1 MSQERN
7 IKWLNNRRV
16 IYRQYPV
23 EDVPTINNDK
33 YMFFENGTREFYSL
47 FNTKAKITT
56 YRSLKWHMLVL
67 YYLNQDG
74 IDNDIVSLEDDMRS
88 IFNFIANKKNSF
100 VTFFI
105 SNKVLNN
112 MINDVLKTGGN
123 PPKNKIRKVIFK
135 DYSMLTIHK
144 KLKIVGKLIGR
155 SSSIDEKDIYE
166 CMLNIN
172 DSGAQISIQYIADL
186 LSVSK
191 RTVYRHISDDLKQE
205 IKNLNEKI

>member
-67 YYLNQDG
+67 YYLNPDSEL
-74 IDNDIVSLEDDMRS
+74 DNVFR
-88 IFNFIANKKNSF
+88 FIANKQNKF

-105 SNKVLNN
+105 NNQVLENIIEDVNKQ
-112 MINDVLKTGGN
+112 GGN
-123 PPKNKIRKVIFK
+123 PPSNKIRKVIFK
-135 DYSMLTIHK
+135 DYSMLTINE

-155 SSSIDEKDIYE
+155 SSSIDEEDIYE

>member
-67 YYLNQDG
+67 YYL
-74 IDNDIVSLEDDMRS
+74 M
-88 IFNFIANKKNSF
+88 KK
-100 VTFFI
+100 I
-105 SNKVLNN
+105 
-112 MINDVLKTGGN
+112 INDFN
-123 PPKNKIRKVIFK
+123 
-135 DYSMLTIHK
+135 
-144 KLKIVGKLIGR
+144 
-155 SSSIDEKDIYE
+155 
-166 CMLNIN
+166 
-172 DSGAQISIQYIADL
+172 
-186 LSVSK
+186 
-191 RTVYRHISDDLKQE
+191 
-205 IKNLNEKI
+205 

>member
-74 IDNDIVSLEDDMRS
+74 IENDIVSLEDDMRS

-105 SNKVLNN
+105 SNKALNN
-112 MINDVLKTGGN
+112 MINDVLKTGGD

-135 DYSMLTIHK
+135 DYSMLTINE

-172 DSGAQISIQYIADL
+172 DSAAQISIQYIADL